1 MSLKKCSS
9 DYSIQTNKHQVKQH
23 NTAVAFIVISYFLY
37 TFNLSKFSLN
47 VILGLCGNKNP
58 LLCK

>member
-23 NTAVAFIVISYFLY
+23 NTAVDFIVISYFLY

-47 VILGLCGNKNP
+47 VILG
-58 LLCK
+58 